1 MLIIAGHIRTDASQV
16 EALARDLR
24 AGIPRTLKENGCLAY
39 HFALDDA
46 AAGTVLVYERWRDQA
61 SLDAH
66 LSTPQIAEFLGRWA
80 GKTEIAVRNFD
91 AANERD
97 VMG

>member
-1 MLIIAGHIRTDASQV
+1 MLIIAGHVRTQPSLV

-24 AGIPRTLKENGCLAY
+24 AGIPRTLKEDGCLAY
-39 HFALDDA
+39 CFALDDA
-46 AAGTVLVYERWRDQA
+46 TAGTILNYERWRDQA

-66 LSTPQIAEFLGRWA
+66 LAAPEIAEFLGRWA
-80 GKTEIAVRNFD
+80 GKVDLVVRKFD
-91 AANERD
+91 ATNERD

>member
-1 MLIIAGHIRTDASQV
+1 MIIIVGHLRTNPSDV

-24 AGIPRTLKENGCLAY
+24 AGIPRTLREDGCLAY

-46 AAGTVLVYERWRDQA
+46 AAGTVLVYERWRDQP
-61 SLDAH
+61 SLTAH
-66 LSTPQIAEFLGRWA
+66 LSTPEIAEFLGRWA
-80 GKTEIAVRNFD
+80 GKVEIGVRKFD
-91 AANERD
+91 ATNERD

>member
-1 MLIIAGHIRTDASQV
+1 MLIIAGHLRTDASQV

-24 AGIPRTLKENGCLAY
+24 AGIPRTRQEEGCLAY
-39 HFALDDA
+39 CFALDEA

-66 LSTPQIAEFLGRWA
+66 LATPEIAEFLGRWG
-80 GKTEIAVRNFD
+80 GKVELAVRKFD
-91 AANERD
+91 ATNERD